1 MNAPDNLSHELRLFA
16 IIKERIAEIEGLYT
30 DDEFVIGTAEGESN
44 LPELIAQMIREA
56 RHTEAMAQ
64 GLKALMADS
73 KERLERLTHKAEK
86 LRQIAHFA
94 LCEAG
99 IKKIEQPDFTAT
111 RSAGRRAVIVTED
124 NSDLIPDAY
133 VRVKREVDKTKIKQA
148 LESGEDLSFAFLSNA
163 DEVLTV
169 RAK

>member
-1 MNAPDNLSHELRLFA
+1 MNTPNDLSHELRLFA
-16 IIKERIAEIEGLYT
+16 IIKERIAEVEKLDA

-44 LPELIAQMIREA
+44 LPEVVAQIIREA
-56 RHTEAMAQ
+56 RHAEAMAQ
-64 GLKALMADS
+64 GLKVLMADS
-73 KERLERLTHKAEK
+73 RDRLDRLSHKAEK

-111 RSAGRRAVIVTED
+111 RSAGRRAVIVTEA
-124 NSDLIPDAY
+124 NSDLIPDDY
-133 VRVKREVDKTKIKQA
+133 VRIKREVDKTKIKQA
-148 LESGEDLSFAFLSNA
+148 LEAGEDLSFAFLSNA